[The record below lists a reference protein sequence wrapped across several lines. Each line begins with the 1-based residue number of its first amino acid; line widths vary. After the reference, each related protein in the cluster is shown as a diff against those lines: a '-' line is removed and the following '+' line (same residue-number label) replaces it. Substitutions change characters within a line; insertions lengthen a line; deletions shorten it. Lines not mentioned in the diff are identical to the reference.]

1 MTERFKAAQA
11 FRAMIF
17 KRLPLL
23 ETKGECRIPN
33 QKFWDYYAEHKFLFY
48 DACIGVRKIDSGWR
62 IIAYE
67 FVDRHAA
74 EEKEIQEMLSRHN
87 SKCHKCGEACLI
99 QRSIMRN
106 GHLCYRFFCESCWD
120 WRSSHLPHKLVD
132 YLSEG
137 GRQILNR
144 LGNRG
149 SGLAE
154 TING

>member
-1 MTERFKAAQA
+1 MEPTTNERFKQAQA
-11 FRAMIF
+11 FREMIF
-17 KRLPLL
+17 KRLPELVSQG
-23 ETKGECRIPN
+23 KCSVPN
-33 QKFWDYYAEHKFLFY
+33 QRFWNFYREKKELFF

-74 EEKEIQEMLSRHN
+74 EEREIQEMFSRHN

-99 QRSIMRN
+99 QRLMMCN

-132 YLSEG
+132 YLSERG
-137 GRQILNR
+137 TAILDR
-144 LGNRG
+144 F
-149 SGLAE
+149 
-154 TING
+154 